1 MFGCWNAETNS
12 MNNLYKDI
20 PAGENLPEQINVVV
34 DVPKGCNNKYEYS
47 EDKGYFVLD
56 RVNYMSMFYPFDYG
70 FIPQT
75 RSEDGDALDVLLLTT
90 YPTFPGCVVKAR
102 PIGML
107 LMEDEAGVDNK
118 IIAVPIEKVDPRFKE
133 IQDINDLGEHYKKEI
148 HVFLEDCKKLEPKK
162 YEHVKVDGFQPKAK
176 ALKIIIAAVEKYK
189 ANN

>member
-1 MFGCWNAETNS
+1 

-20 PAGENLPEQINVVV
+20 PSGENLPEEINVVV

-47 EDKGYFVLD
+47 EEGGYFELD

-75 RSEDGDALDVLLLTT
+75 HSEDGDALDVLLLTT

-107 LMEDEAGVDNK
+107 LMEDEAGVENK

-148 HVFLEDCKKLEPKK
+148 QVYFQDYKKLEPKK
-162 YEHVKVDGFQPKAK
+162 YEHVKVDGFEPKEK
-176 ALKIIIAAVEKYK
+176 ALEIIKQAVEKYK
-189 ANN
+189 NA